1 MWLIVNIFCHTIKF
15 MAKFRYVSHKIN
27 FVTIHKFK
35 LPHYYFCNIII
46 AKSLIRKKLLW
57 QKENVVTNIPFS
69 WLITSHNI
77 YF

>member
-15 MAKFRYVSHKIN
+15 MAKFRYVSHKIK

-46 AKSLIRKKLLW
+46 AKSLTKKSCCG
-57 QKENVVTNIPFS
+57 KKKM
-69 WLITSHNI
+69 WLQIFHSRG
-77 YF
+77 